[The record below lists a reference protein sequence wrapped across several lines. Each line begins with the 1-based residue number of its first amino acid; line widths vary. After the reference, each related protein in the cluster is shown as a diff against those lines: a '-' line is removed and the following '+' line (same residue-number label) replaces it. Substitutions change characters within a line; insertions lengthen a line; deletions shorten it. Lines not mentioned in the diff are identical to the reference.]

1 MINSSNFIAVT
12 FGVLIMFS
20 VYYTVVK
27 KIKKPLPPFFFHS
40 NCGLC
45 YNTDMEAWRKFKS
58 YILKD
63 VDNANE
69 AKRMPVLVR
78 VLSLSFCLYFLIAF
92 VMIMITNHSIIS
104 LVMLVGIALY
114 FLPFYLSYRGHS
126 RIARG
131 ILIYFT
137 PVWVALSVYNMG
149 WNSGFENF
157 FYVLLILI
165 FMTGYAPIAA
175 KVAGAGIIAAI
186 RLAIYFFMQAHPA
199 VHYIPPDLMRELQVL
214 NTITV
219 FAQVTVLVTL
229 FSLDSLESEKKL
241 MDYNDKVKEMASV
254 DPLTGLMNRRGME
267 TYIARQVKNTSENQ
281 GFLNFAIGD
290 IDFFKRVNDTYG
302 HASGDELLKKLA
314 DIFRDFMRE
323 KGMVARWGGEEFLFL
338 FLGEN
343 GDQTMIDLED
353 LRQKIERTEF
363 DLGDQKI
370 HATMTFG
377 MQEWNIGESYE
388 RTISEADKKL
398 YQGKEQGR
406 NQVVF

>member
-1 MINSSNFIAVT
+1 
-12 FGVLIMFS
+12 
-20 VYYTVVK
+20 
-27 KIKKPLPPFFFHS
+27 
-40 NCGLC
+40 
-45 YNTDMEAWRKFKS
+45 
-58 YILKD
+58 
-63 VDNANE
+63 
-69 AKRMPVLVR
+69 
-78 VLSLSFCLYFLIAF
+78 
-92 VMIMITNHSIIS
+92 
-104 LVMLVGIALY
+104 
-114 FLPFYLSYRGHS
+114 
-126 RIARG
+126 
-131 ILIYFT
+131 
-137 PVWVALSVYNMG
+137 
-149 WNSGFENF
+149 
-157 FYVLLILI
+157 
-165 FMTGYAPIAA
+165 
-175 KVAGAGIIAAI
+175 
-186 RLAIYFFMQAHPA
+186 
-199 VHYIPPDLMRELQVL
+199 
-214 NTITV
+214 
-219 FAQVTVLVTL
+219 
-229 FSLDSLESEKKL
+229 

-406 NQVVF
+406 NRVVF